1 MRQSVLLAHCEF
13 IRWSKGNR
21 SKHLLGWPATV
32 DAIVIRGEF
41 VVVASAI
48 AAKHLN

>member
-1 MRQSVLLAHCEF
+1 MHPSVLLVHCEF
-13 IRWSKGNR
+13 IRLSKGNR
-21 SKHLLGWPATV
+21 SKHRLGWPVNV

-48 AAKHLN
+48 AARHLN

>member
-1 MRQSVLLAHCEF
+1 VLLAHCEF

-21 SKHLLGWPATV
+21 SKHLPSLPATV
-32 DAIVIRGEF
+32 DAIVIRGGF
-41 VVVASAI
+41 VVAASVT

>member
-1 MRQSVLLAHCEF
+1 VLLAHCEF

-21 SKHLLGWPATV
+21 SKHLLSSPATV

-41 VVVASAI
+41 VVEASAT
-48 AAKHLN
+48 AARHLN

>member
-1 MRQSVLLAHCEF
+1 VLSAHCEF

-32 DAIVIRGEF
+32 DAIVIRGGF
-41 VVVASAI
+41 AVVASAI
-48 AAKHLN
+48 AARHLN